1 MSSESDLPFDFAK
14 ADEIFVKLSEW
25 SQGRE
30 LVNKMKAQLIHLN
43 QQYRQLSPGDKKQFK
58 DEFKGKF
65 EEAMKQL
72 YKILE
77 VIKNDNQGENGRF
90 KPQEDEQMDYIV
102 FVVAFI
108 LVTLLLGWDFVVYLF

>member
-77 VIKNDNQGENGRF
+77 VIKNDKQGENGRF